1 MRFRLFILL
10 LFFYTTPLFAQ
21 PGGGGGAGLKFK
33 GMKADS
39 ARMFVV
45 ENYGNPTWVSLSN
58 PLSLD
63 EGITFHR
70 LTPWQVNTT
79 QPNYSMVFYQGQKTM
94 RIDLIQLADEN
105 PIGWTPQF
113 DSLQFFE
120 GSWQWNLSPYWSDQ
134 AHISKSYGV
143 THFTKSTWESEGFW
157 MKASP
162 KEMLFSPLYY
172 FNQAMQ
178 MRRSKQWSKA
188 ESLIDLAISMAR
200 DDNETKIFQ
209 TEKLILAKE
218 REDWKAAKVL
228 AYELVRKYP
237 DDFSSNQ
244 HAAALAIQFKEYE
257 KADSCYQVM
266 MRHSSSYEWDYM
278 RFLARYTDR
287 EEEAFARGK
296 MRLMQIEHERWE
308 GEPIGVSHNC
318 EVWFQMAMVAE
329 LSGHIQEAAQY
340 AYESAHRGYGYNS
353 SSINEFE
360 EWANRYQSFPFF
372 KLAYALYLH
381 HATNYAPGDDLLREA
396 NEVLKSIPKD
406 FQESLAYWWTLG
418 LVNERMQNWD
428 LVFLAGKKLVKL
440 DHDEM
445 RGHYLLFRFYAA
457 DTDKKDQKRS
467 EEHRLKWAELRKVK
481 LEGH

>member
-10 LFFYTTPLFAQ
+10 LFFYTTPLLAQ

-63 EGITFHR
+63 DGITFHR
-70 LTPWQVNTT
+70 LTPWQVNIT
-79 QPNYSMVFYQGQKTM
+79 QPNYSMVFYQGKKNM
-94 RIDLIQLADEN
+94 RIDLVQLADEN
-105 PIGWTPQF
+105 PVGWTPQF

-120 GSWQWNLSPYWSDQ
+120 GSWQWNMSPYWSDQ

-162 KEMLFSPLYY
+162 KEMQFSPLYY

-178 MRRSKQWSKA
+178 MRRNKQWSKA

-200 DDNETKIFQ
+200 DNNETKIFQ
-209 TEKLILAKE
+209 TEKLILTKE
-218 REDWKAAKVL
+218 KEDWKAAKVL

-278 RFLARYTDR
+278 MFLARYTDR
-287 EEEAFARGK
+287 DAEAFARGR
-296 MRLMQIEHERWE
+296 MRLMQVEQEKWE

-318 EVWFQMAMVAE
+318 GVWFQMAMVAV
-329 LSGHIQEAAQY
+329 LSGHIQEASLY

-353 SSINEFE
+353 SAINEFE
-360 EWANRYQSFPFF
+360 EWADRYPSFPFF

-381 HATNYAPGDDLLREA
+381 HASNYSSGDDLLREA
-396 NEVLKSIPKD
+396 NQVLKSIPKE
-406 FQESLAYWWTLG
+406 FQDTSAYWWTLG
-418 LVNERMQNWD
+418 LVNERIQDWD
-428 LVFLAGKKLVKL
+428 QVFLAGKKLIKL
-440 DHDEM
+440 DQDDM
-445 RGHYLLFRFYAA
+445 RGHYLLYRFYSAS
-457 DTDKKDQKRS
+457 TDKNDPKKS
-467 EEHRLKWAELRKVK
+467 EEHRLKWAALRRVK